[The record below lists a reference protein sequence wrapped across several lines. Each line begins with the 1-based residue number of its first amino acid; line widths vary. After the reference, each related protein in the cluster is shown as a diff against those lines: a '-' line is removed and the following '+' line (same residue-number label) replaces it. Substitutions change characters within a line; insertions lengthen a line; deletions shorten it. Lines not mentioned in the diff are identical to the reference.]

1 MHRRFNHVGL
11 FLSQLLF
18 SAITPLLL
26 VPRIANMK
34 TTRSFIAFCF
44 GRSYGNRY
52 QTIIDSFQGRYDV
65 AMAEGLR
72 KAKKIFK
79 DKVSSVLDCGTGTGF
94 VIEQASKQFPDAT
107 FIAFDILPGM
117 LRQASDN
124 CENIETEVFHVQAD
138 NFALPLADESVDLI
152 LAQNTMPC
160 FAEFARVC
168 RPGGVVI
175 YVDSSSGWITEK
187 ATRLIEK
194 DQLFERVIGERV
206 DMGFCIMAQKAG
218 DFKPGIFQ
226 IESGTKQEKL
236 VNLLRCP
243 VDKSRLAFDGKHLCC
258 EYQHQFPIHD
268 GFPVMLEE
276 KAISEKK

>member
-1 MHRRFNHVGL
+1 MNNRFSRAGL
-11 FLSQLLF
+11 FLSQLIF

-72 KAKKIFK
+72 KAKKILE
-79 DKVSSVLDCGTGTGF
+79 DEVSTVLDCGTGTGF
-94 VIEQASKQFPDAT
+94 VTIQAAGQFPDAA

-124 CENIETEVFHVQAD
+124 CENIGVEVFHVQAD
-138 NFALPLADESVDLI
+138 NFELPLADESVDLI

-160 FAEFARVC
+160 FTEFARVC

-187 ATRLIEK
+187 ATKLIEK
-194 DQLFERVIGERV
+194 YQLFESVMGERV
-206 DMGFCIMAQKAG
+206 DMGFCIVAEKAG
-218 DFKPGIFQ
+218 DFKPGILS
-226 IESGTKQEKL
+226 IERGTKQEKI

-243 VDKSRLAFDGKHLCC
+243 VD
-258 EYQHQFPIHD
+258 
-268 GFPVMLEE
+268 
-276 KAISEKK
+276 